1 MELLG
6 ENFGAVVSIFNPVYP
21 LKFERFGNG
30 NLEDDPD
37 FKSHI
42 ESLASQPHEVAT
54 ELGVEKEFYSSKAV
68 YLAEK
73 KARKAYAQEDPVA
86 EANKAL
92 LISPSSPEAYNVKAQ
107 FEASTYDEA
116 LSE

>member
-6 ENFGAVVSIFNPVYP
+6 ENFGTMVTIFNPVYP
-21 LKFERFGNG
+21 LKFERFGHG

-37 FKSHI
+37 FKSHV
-42 ESLASQPHEVAT
+42 ESLACQPHEVAT

-73 KARKAYAQEDPVA
+73 KARIAYAQEDPVA

-92 LISPSSPEAYNVKAQ
+92 LISLCSPEAYNVKAQ
-107 FEASTYDEA
+107 FEAKSYDEA